1 MAFTEKQIND
11 AEEAVVSL
19 TQATN
24 LTDKEIV
31 DVITDGFTMKYNG
44 NLPKDI
50 FDLIDEHND
59 DKFIIGFSDAY
70 KSYTKETLGYFNTHS
85 NVMYPSS
92 HLVGKGVLFK
102 NIFNVD
108 ENYEDELSKVFQN
121 KEKYYLN
128 TNH

>member
-50 FDLIDEHND
+50 FDLIDELKATFD
-59 DKFIIGFSDAY
+59 CY
-70 KSYTKETLGYFNTHS
+70 
-85 NVMYPSS
+85 
-92 HLVGKGVLFK
+92 
-102 NIFNVD
+102 
-108 ENYEDELSKVFQN
+108 
-121 KEKYYLN
+121 
-128 TNH
+128 